1 MTVDEFCLEYPYGT
15 YLVRMKSHITCV
27 IDGVIND
34 IWNCGPEF
42 ATNAWYVP

>member
-1 MTVDEFCLEYPYGT
+1 MTVDEFCYEYPYGT
-15 YLVRMKSHITCV
+15 YLIRMKGHITCV

-34 IWNCGPEF
+34 TWNCGSEF